1 VIDVDAEFHHRE
13 QTDCEGPRVEIDLHR
28 SPVQPNK
35 KGKRLAPQVQATL
48 CCEGLRSES
57 SPRMS

>member
-13 QTDCEGPRVEIDLHR
+13 KTDCEGPRAEEDPYV
-28 SPVQPNK
+28 SPIWANK